1 MLRAK
6 SMDEAVKLSLQVSKP
21 GDRVLLSPACASF
34 DMFNN
39 YAHRAQVFVDAVRSL
54 AAAQRSVSN
63 GTA

>member
-6 SMDEAVKLSLQVSKP
+6 NMDEAVKLSFQVSEP

-39 YAHRAQVFVDAVRSL
+39 YTHRAQVFVDAVRSL
-54 AAAQRSVSN
+54 AAAQRSVR
-63 GTA
+63 GGAV